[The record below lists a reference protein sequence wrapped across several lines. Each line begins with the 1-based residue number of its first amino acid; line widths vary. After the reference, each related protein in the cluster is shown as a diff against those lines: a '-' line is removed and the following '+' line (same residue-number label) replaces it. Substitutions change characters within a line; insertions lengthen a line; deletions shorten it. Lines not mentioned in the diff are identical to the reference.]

1 MSDGDPEARRPIALI
16 GSGTIGRG
24 WAVVFARAGHP
35 VALHDREPRA
45 IDEAIGLIE
54 SSLNDLAAYDLLDE
68 TPATVLAR
76 IRPVRD
82 LVEAV
87 AGAVHVQESVAE
99 TVEVKRAVFAELDR
113 LCAPDAVLASSSSAI
128 VASRFTESLPGR
140 ARCLIAH
147 PAAPPFLVPIVE
159 IVPAPWTAP
168 SSVEA
173 TRVLME
179 TAGQT
184 PILVKREIEG
194 FVFNRLQGALL
205 REAYCLIRDGY
216 ATAED
221 IDRAVVAG
229 PGRRWAVTGP
239 FENADLNYRGG
250 VREHATRMG
259 AAYARMGAERGQD
272 DPWTDDLV
280 AGVEAER
287 LALLPRDDWAGRVAW
302 RDRRLMALAAL
313 WRRDPD

>member
-1 MSDGDPEARRPIALI
+1 MQARQPIALI

-24 WAVVFARAGHP
+24 WAIVFARAGHR
-35 VALHDREPRA
+35 VALFDKEPRA
-45 IDEAIGLIE
+45 LDEAMGLIE
-54 SSLNDLAAYDLLDE
+54 SSLRDLSAFALLDE
-68 TPATVLAR
+68 APSAVLAR
-76 IRPVRD
+76 IRLARD
-82 LVEAV
+82 PGDAV

-113 LCAPDAVLASSSSAI
+113 LAAPDALLASSSSAI
-128 VASRFTESLPGR
+128 VASRFTEGLEGR
-140 ARCLIAH
+140 GRCLIAH

-159 IVPAPWTAP
+159 IVPAPWTDPGA
-168 SSVEA
+168 VESA
-173 TRVLME
+173 RALME
-179 TAGQT
+179 RAGQT
-184 PILVKREIEG
+184 PIVVKREIEG

-229 PGRRWAVTGP
+229 PGRRWAITGP

-259 AAYARMGAERGQD
+259 PAYARMGAERGQD
-272 DPWTDDLV
+272 DPWTDELV

-287 LALLPRDDWAGRVAW
+287 HALLPRGDWAERVAW

-313 WRRDPD
+313 WRRDSD

>member
-1 MSDGDPEARRPIALI
+1 LI

-35 VALHDREPRA
+35 VALYDREPQA

-54 SSLNDLAAYDLLDE
+54 ASLSDLAAFGLLE
-68 TPATVLAR
+68 EEPGAVLAR

-82 LVEAV
+82 LDEAV

-99 TVEVKRAVFAELDR
+99 TVEVKRTVFAELDR
-113 LCAPDAVLASSSSAI
+113 LAAPEAVLASSSSAI
-128 VASRFTESLPGR
+128 TASRFTEELPGR

-159 IVPAPWTAP
+159 IVPAPWTVP
-168 SSVEA
+168 ETVEA
-173 TRVLME
+173 TRVLMAA
-179 TAGQT
+179 AGQT
-184 PILVKREIEG
+184 PIMVQREIEG

-216 ATAED
+216 VTAED

-229 PGRRWAVTGP
+229 PGRRWAFTGP

-250 VREHATRMG
+250 VREHAARMG
-259 AAYARMGAERGQD
+259 AAYARMGSERGQD
-272 DPWTDDLV
+272 DPWTEDLV

-287 LALLPRDDWAGRVAW
+287 QALLPREDWSERVAW

>member
-1 MSDGDPEARRPIALI
+1 MRARQPIALI
-16 GSGTIGRG
+16 GGGTIGRG
-24 WAVVFARAGHP
+24 WAIVFARAGHP
-35 VALHDREPRA
+35 VALHDTNLNA
-45 IDEAIGLIE
+45 LDEAMALIE
-54 SSLNDLAAYDLLDE
+54 ASLADLAAFALLDE
-68 TPATVLAR
+68 PAAAVLAR
-76 IRPVRD
+76 IRTARTLD
-82 LVEAV
+82 EAV

-113 LCAPDAVLASSSSAI
+113 LAAPEAVLASSSSAI
-128 VASRFTESLPGR
+128 VASRFTGALEGR

-168 SSVEA
+168 ETVEA
-173 TRVLME
+173 ARTLME
-179 TAGQT
+179 AAGQS

-250 VREHATRMG
+250 VRDHAARMG

-272 DPWTDDLV
+272 DPWTEDLV
-280 AGVEAER
+280 AAVEAER
-287 LALLPRDDWAGRVAW
+287 HALLPRDDWAARVAW

-313 WRRDPD
+313 WRRESD